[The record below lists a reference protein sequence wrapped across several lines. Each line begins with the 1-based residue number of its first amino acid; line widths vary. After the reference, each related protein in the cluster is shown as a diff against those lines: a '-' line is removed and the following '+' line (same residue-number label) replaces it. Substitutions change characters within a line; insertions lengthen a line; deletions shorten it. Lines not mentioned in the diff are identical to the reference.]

1 MAKKILIT
9 IGRQFGSGGKAV
21 AHILGHKLGI
31 PVYDNELIDEAA
43 KKSGFSKDLFEG
55 SDEKKRPFS
64 LSSIF
69 SSNRYGHFSDNYIND
84 ADLFRIQ
91 SETIRKIAS
100 QGSAVFVGR
109 ASDFVLRDMD
119 CIDVFLTA
127 PMEVRR
133 RFVAERED
141 ISPEEAEQMIL
152 RNEKQRENYYNYI
165 TFGNWGVASNYDL
178 CIDSSILG
186 FEGTADLIIEFA
198 KKRGYLSEDEVRQ

>member
-31 PVYDNELIDEAA
+31 PVYDNELIVEAA

-91 SETIRKIAS
+91 SETIRSLAEK
-100 QGSAVFVGR
+100 GSAIFVGR
-109 ASDFVLRDMD
+109 ASDFVLRDMGS
-119 CIDVFLTA
+119 IDVFLTS
-127 PMEVRR
+127 PLEVRKG
-133 RFVAERED
+133 FVAEREG
-141 ISPEEAEQMIL
+141 ITPEAAGEMIL
-152 RNEKQRENYYNYI
+152 KREKEREAYYNYLP
-165 TFGNWGVASNYDL
+165 FGNWGVASNYDL
-178 CIDSSILG
+178 CIDSSLLG
-186 FEGTADLIIEFA
+186 FEGTADLIIEFIR
-198 KKRGYLSEDEVRQ
+198 KKEHLGDGKA